1 MNYPRSIVAA
11 AMAIALIVGAADPAL
26 AARHSRRH
34 HRAAHRHVA
43 HVASHAPFK
52 ASNMLGTQLH
62 QESPV
67 APTHP
72 TPPAPESRP
81 AAAADLAISV
91 GNRGAGP
98 LEIAVLLTLLSL
110 APALLVMLT
119 SFTRIVIVL
128 SLLRQALG
136 LQQTPPN
143 IVITGLAMFLSMIVM
158 APTWTKIRTVAFDP
172 YMAGQLA
179 PAAAAEK
186 AEAPLRDFML
196 RQTRPEDIEM
206 ARGLLAK
213 ANVAA
218 TDPNPQ
224 SLPFYALVPAFVS
237 SELTSAFR
245 IGFLIYLPFLVID
258 LIVAAVLMAL
268 GMFMLPPTVITI
280 PLKLLV
286 FVLASGW
293 PLLLS
298 NLAGSFA

>member
-1 MNYPRSIVAA
+1 MKLTKLMLAGGVTI
-11 AMAIALIVGAADPAL
+11 AIAIAATATGSL
-26 AARHSRRH
+26 
-34 HRAAHRHVA
+34 
-43 HVASHAPFK
+43 
-52 ASNMLGTQLH
+52 
-62 QESPV
+62 
-67 APTHP
+67 
-72 TPPAPESRP
+72 
-81 AAAADLAISV
+81 AAAAPHHIEAQTANAADFAISI

-98 LEIAVLLTLLSL
+98 LEIAALLTLLSL
-110 APALLVMLT
+110 APALLIMLT

-158 APTWTKIRTVAFDP
+158 APTWSRIRLAALDP
-172 YMAGQLA
+172 YMAGTMPVA
-179 PAAAAEK
+179 EAAEK

-196 RQTRPEDIEM
+196 RQTRSEDLAM
-206 ARGLLAK
+206 ARGLLARSNLK
-213 ANVAA
+213 ADVS
-218 TDPNPQ
+218 PQ
-224 SLPFYALVPAFVS
+224 ELPFYALVPAFVS

-245 IGFLIYLPFLVID
+245 VGFLIYLPFLVID

-293 PLLLS
+293 PLLLG
-298 NLAGSFA
+298 NLAASFS

>member
-1 MNYPRSIVAA
+1 MKIANRISGGGVLIAASIAATIAMIGVTAGPAFAA
-11 AMAIALIVGAADPAL
+11 AHQIVLQQASQSARTADFAITI
-26 AARHSRRH
+26 
-34 HRAAHRHVA
+34 
-43 HVASHAPFK
+43 
-52 ASNMLGTQLH
+52 
-62 QESPV
+62 
-67 APTHP
+67 
-72 TPPAPESRP
+72 
-81 AAAADLAISV
+81 

-98 LEIAVLLTLLSL
+98 LEIAAFLTLLSL
-110 APALLVMLT
+110 APALLIMLT

-158 APTWTKIRTVAFDP
+158 APTWTRIRTVALDP
-172 YMAGQLA
+172 YMAGKLPVA
-179 PAAAAEK
+179 EAAEK

-196 RQTRPEDIEM
+196 RQTRTEDIEM

-213 ANVAA
+213 GNLQSGVA
-218 TDPNPQ
+218 TQ
-224 SLPFYALVPAFVS
+224 ELPFYALVPAFVS

-245 IGFLIYLPFLVID
+245 VGFLIYLPFLVID

-293 PLLLS
+293 PLLLG
-298 NLAGSFA
+298 NLAGSFS

>member
-1 MNYPRSIVAA
+1 MKLATIIFGAA
-11 AMAIALIVGAADPAL
+11 AVLTLIDATSGLAIAAAHQLEAQTAAQAANAAGAAD
-26 AARHSRRH
+26 
-34 HRAAHRHVA
+34 V
-43 HVASHAPFK
+43 
-52 ASNMLGTQLH
+52 
-62 QESPV
+62 
-67 APTHP
+67 
-72 TPPAPESRP
+72 
-81 AAAADLAISV
+81 AISI

-98 LEIAVLLTLLSL
+98 LEIAALLTLLSL
-110 APALLVMLT
+110 APALLIMLT

-158 APTWTKIRTVAFDP
+158 APTWSKVRDVAVDP
-172 YMAGQLA
+172 YLAGKLA
-179 PAAAAEK
+179 PAEAAEK

-196 RQTRPEDIEM
+196 RQTRTEDIAM

-213 ANVAA
+213 SNLAGAAN
-218 TDPNPQ
+218 NPEA
-224 SLPFYALVPAFVS
+224 LPFYALVPAFVS

-245 IGFLIYLPFLVID
+245 VGFLIYLPFLVID

-293 PLLLS
+293 PLLLG
-298 NLAGSFA
+298 NLAQSFS

>member
-1 MNYPRSIVAA
+1 MSIARK
-11 AMAIALIVGAADPAL
+11 IFGGIVVTATLGASAPPAL
-26 AARHSRRH
+26 AATLQT
-34 HRAAHRHVA
+34 AAPVVA
-43 HVASHAPFK
+43 AS
-52 ASNMLGTQLH
+52 
-62 QESPV
+62 
-67 APTHP
+67 
-72 TPPAPESRP
+72 
-81 AAAADLAISV
+81 AADFAISI

-98 LEIAVLLTLLSL
+98 LEIAALLTLLSL

-158 APTWTKIRTVAFDP
+158 APTWMKIREVALDP
-172 YMAGQLA
+172 YLAGKLA
-179 PAAAAEK
+179 PADAVEK
-186 AEAPLRDFML
+186 AAAPLRDFML
-196 RQTRPEDIEM
+196 RQTRTEDIAM

-213 ANVAA
+213 SNLSTV
-218 TDPNPQ
+218 DLSPQ

-245 IGFLIYLPFLVID
+245 VGFLIYLPFLIID

-293 PLLLS
+293 PLLLG
-298 NLAGSFA
+298 NLAGSFS

>member
-186 AEAPLRDFML
+186 AEAPLRVDRGQRPGGRDVSQPDGVEL
-196 RQTRPEDIEM
+196 REVRQQHR
-206 ARGLLAK
+206 RCV
-213 ANVAA
+213 VAGA
-218 TDPNPQ
+218 DEPHRQ
-224 SLPFYALVPAFVS
+224 
-237 SELTSAFR
+237 
-245 IGFLIYLPFLVID
+245 
-258 LIVAAVLMAL
+258 
-268 GMFMLPPTVITI
+268 
-280 PLKLLV
+280 
-286 FVLASGW
+286 
-293 PLLLS
+293 PLLRR
-298 NLAGSFA
+298 AARF

>member
-1 MNYPRSIVAA
+1 MKLRKLTISIVIALSFVGASSMAFAASHRTRHAA
-11 AMAIALIVGAADPAL
+11 A
-26 AARHSRRH
+26 SRR
-34 HRAAHRHVA
+34 V
-43 HVASHAPFK
+43 
-52 ASNMLGTQLH
+52 
-62 QESPV
+62 
-67 APTHP
+67 
-72 TPPAPESRP
+72 RP
-81 AAAADLAISV
+81 AAMERSAPARTVAKAATAADLAISV
-91 GNRGAGP
+91 GTRGAGP
-98 LEIAVLLTLLSL
+98 LEIAALLTLLSL
-110 APALLVMLT
+110 APALLIMLT

-158 APTWTKIRTVAFDP
+158 APTWMKIRDAALDP
-172 YMAGQLA
+172 YMAGKLA
-179 PAAAAEK
+179 PAEAAEK

-196 RQTRPEDIEM
+196 RQTRTEDIEM

-213 ANVAA
+213 GNIKVSDAS
-218 TDPNPQ
+218 PQ

-245 IGFLIYLPFLVID
+245 VGFLIYLPFLVID

-293 PLLLS
+293 PLLLG
-298 NLAGSFA
+298 NLAGSFS

>member
-1 MNYPRSIVAA
+1 MNLKRTISGGATIAIV
-11 AMAIALIVGAADPAL
+11 LGAPTRLAL
-26 AARHSRRH
+26 AASHQI
-34 HRAAHRHVA
+34 VA
-43 HVASHAPFK
+43 QTAS
-52 ASNMLGTQLH
+52 
-62 QESPV
+62 
-67 APTHP
+67 
-72 TPPAPESRP
+72 P
-81 AAAADLAISV
+81 AASAADFAISI

-98 LEIAVLLTLLSL
+98 LEIAALLTLLSL
-110 APALLVMLT
+110 APALLIMLT

-196 RQTRPEDIEM
+196 RQTRPEDVEM